1 MADKFEKRLDILK
14 EINDELQ
21 KQNEAEGK
29 IDSTYEDRVE
39 ILNDIAS
46 SQTDL
51 GGLADIQARQQKK
64 INDLNKSG
72 HTAIAKH
79 YQKSLDSSNK
89 LLKEQMKKL
98 QAEKLSK
105 QASEGLDKITGGMS
119 SKVKDTVGGF
129 KGMSKGAIAS
139 SLSMGLVVGA
149 VVLLGKALAYAS
161 GIIDQLGGKFGV
173 MGAESGAFRDNMMT
187 ANSDAIQLGFSI
199 DDAMNAVGELSANFG
214 VGVDLASELPGQI
227 LDTGKAIGLSEAE
240 ATKLFGTLMSIGN
253 LTADQAEHLAES
265 TYQLAQQ
272 NNVNPVAVMRDIADS
287 SETIAKFTGITP
299 ENIAEAAIQ
308 ARKLGLSLTDTAKIS
323 EGLLDF
329 QSSLTAEIEASVMTG
344 KQLNLQK
351 ARELALTGDLSG
363 MMDNVLEQ
371 VGGEAEFNKLNVLQR
386 QSLAKALGVEVA
398 EMEKL
403 VSAGGEQVEQ
413 QKAFKD
419 LLGSDAMSALTSLT
433 NKIKS
438 IGADILGKIGT
449 PLNDALKDFE
459 NKFITEENIQKVK
472 DFSKNL
478 VPFIEKAIEG
488 IKSFAGGVGRVIS
501 GFDSMFSILGSI
513 VSVVTKIARV
523 IVAIQTFGAS
533 ELLYGAY
540 KYFSGSESVDDFR
553 SAGGSH
559 LILTPTGRMLRTNPN
574 DTVMGSTKVNDF
586 VSGGEG
592 SMPLGADMNATNQKL
607 DRLNENIQTLINV
620 TRGNPDKIVTGIGA
634 L

>member
-46 SQTDL
+46 SQNDL

-173 MGAESGAFRDNMMT
+173 MGAQSGIFRDNMMT

-287 SETIAKFTGITP
+287 SETIAKFGASNLQSITK
-299 ENIAEAAIQ
+299 AAVQ
-308 ARKLGLSLTDTAKIS
+308 ARKLGLSLSTVDKIS
-323 EGLLDF
+323 DSLLDF

-371 VGGEAEFNKLNVLQR
+371 VGGEAEFNKLNVLER
-386 QSLAKALGVEVA
+386 KSLAKALGVEVA

-472 DFSKNL
+472 DFSRNL
-478 VPFIEKAIEG
+478 LPFIQNAIEG
-488 IKSFAGGVGRVIS
+488 IKSFASGVGNIIKALQQVATVLR
-501 GFDSMFSILGSI
+501 
-513 VSVVTKIARV
+513 
-523 IVAIQTFGAS
+523 AIQAITTLGLS
-533 ELLYGAY
+533 EGDFLGLKAMGLRQA
-540 KYFSGSESVDDFR
+540 DDFR
-553 SAGGSH
+553 SSGGSH
-559 LILTPTGRMLRTNPN
+559 LVVTPSGQMLQTNPK
-574 DTVMGSTKVNDF
+574 DTIMGSTKVNDF
-586 VSGGEG
+586 VSGPEG
-592 SMPLGADMNATNQKL
+592 SMPLGGTNVDMTSTNQKL
-607 DRLNENIQTLINV
+607 DRLNSNIETLVNI
-620 TRGNPDKIVTGIGA
+620 TRSNPDKIVTGIGA